1 MCPPDNRHG
10 TAVSTVA
17 AAVVV
22 VADGGVVV
30 TFVAF

>member
-1 MCPPDNRHG
+1 MCPPEKRHG

-17 AAVVV
+17 AVAV

-30 TFVAF
+30 TFVAI